1 VAPPPVSAFAGLP
14 ISPLDA
20 LLAFF
25 IVAAGGM
32 LQASLGFGMGLMAAP
47 FLVLIDPAFVP
58 GPSLLAALVLTVL
71 VAHRERHALD
81 FHGLRYAVV
90 GRIVGTI
97 PAALLISY
105 ISPAGFE
112 TVFAVMV
119 ILAVILSAVGV
130 TFEPTP
136 GRAAV
141 AGALSG
147 FMSTLSSVGGPPM
160 ALLYQNAEGPRFRST
175 LAGFFSI
182 GVVISLVALAAVG
195 RFHLREVALAAV
207 LIPGGLAGFWLS
219 RFVSPWMDRRGVRPF
234 VLGLSFLAAAGVL
247 WRALR

>member
-1 VAPPPVSAFAGLP
+1 MPLATGPLAALPV
-14 ISPLDA
+14 SPLDA
-20 LLAFF
+20 LLAFV
-25 IVAAGGM
+25 IVAGGGM

-81 FHGLRYAVV
+81 FHGLRYAVA
-90 GRIVGTI
+90 GRVVGTI

-112 TVFAVMV
+112 TVFAAMV
-119 ILAVILSAVGV
+119 ILAVVLSAVGV

-136 GRAAV
+136 ARAAV

-175 LAGFFSI
+175 LAGFFSV
-182 GVVISLVALAAVG
+182 GVVMSLVALAVVG

-207 LIPGGLAGFWLS
+207 LIPGGMVGFWLS

>member
-1 VAPPPVSAFAGLP
+1 VAAPPVALLVRFP
-14 ISPLDA
+14 IGPLDA
-20 LLAFF
+20 LLAFVM
-25 IVAAGGM
+25 VAAGGL
-32 LQASLGFGMGLMAAP
+32 LQASLGFGMGLLAAP

-58 GPSLLAALVLTVL
+58 GPALLAALVLTVM

-81 FHGLRYAVV
+81 FRGLKYALA

-97 PAALLISY
+97 PAALLIST
-105 ISPAGFE
+105 ITPAGFE
-112 TVFAVMV
+112 VVFATMV
-119 ILAVILSAVGV
+119 ILAVGLSAIGV
-130 TFEPTP
+130 TLEPTP

-175 LAGFFSI
+175 LAGFFSV
-182 GVVISLVALAAVG
+182 GVVISLVALAVVG
-195 RFHLREVALAAV
+195 RFHATDLLLAAV
-207 LIPGGLAGFWLS
+207 LIPGGMVGFWLS
-219 RFVSPWMDRRGVRPF
+219 RFVAPWMDRRGVRPF

-247 WRALR
+247 WRVMR